1 MKRKDNKGQT
11 DRNTFL
17 RYLNGEMS
25 DREKNSFEKK
35 LQKDLFASEAADGLD
50 TIEPADRA
58 ADLTG
63 LDRRLRRKISSSK
76 RYVYYRIAASVTV
89 LMIISSVFFIVNRK
103 DRQEEP
109 GSIPSSPVVVEIP
122 ESKPIS
128 EEESTRQ
135 QVRVTTSQR
144 SVSEKGGKNAES
156 EPSGQLHAE
165 EASGMNKKAID
176 QTDISERHVAVRA
189 MEPDKVLIE
198 DKPELQAA
206 PVAAVKEYAEEEN
219 IPADPGRKAAKAEAV
234 SAAFR
239 VSDNIVPEPVCGR
252 YDYEKYLRENIR
264 IPEQLPSGDSVT
276 VKISISFSTRGQIKS
291 IRIVDSPGEE
301 FSKEA
306 RRLIEEGPRWKPGKS
321 GELQVEDSVELK
333 ILFRK

>member
-1 MKRKDNKGQT
+1 MKRTDNKRQT
-11 DRNTFL
+11 DRNAFL

-63 LDRRLRRKISSSK
+63 LDRRLRRKISSPK
-76 RYVYYRIAASVTV
+76 RYIYYRIAASAAV

-103 DRQEEP
+103 DRPEEV
-109 GSIPSSPVVVEIP
+109 GAIPLPPVLMEIN

-135 QVRVTTSQR
+135 QAHATTSQR
-144 SVSEKGGKNAES
+144 SVSEKGARNAES
-156 EPSGQLHAE
+156 EPPGQLHAE
-165 EASGMNKKAID
+165 EASGVNKKAID
-176 QTDISERHVAVRA
+176 HTDISEGHAAVKA
-189 MEPDKVLIE
+189 METDKFIIE
-198 DKPELQAA
+198 DKSELQAA
-206 PVAAVKEYAEEEN
+206 PVAAVNEYAEEEN
-219 IPADPGRKAAKAEAV
+219 IPADMGRKAAKAEAV

-239 VSDNIVPEPVCGR
+239 VSDNIVPEPVSGM
-252 YDYEKYLRENIR
+252 YEYEKYLRENIR

-276 VKISISFSTRGQIKS
+276 VKISISFTTTGLIKS

-306 RRLIEEGPRWKPGKS
+306 IRLIEEGPRWNPGKS
-321 GELQVEDSVELK
+321 GELQVEDSAEMK